1 MIGQQL
7 GSYRIVRC
15 LGEGGMGAVYEG
27 QAEETGHRVAIKVL
41 HARYTQDPEV
51 TRRFLNEAR
60 AIGKIAHPGVVAFHE
75 YGEAPQGAYL
85 VMEYLEGETL
95 RALLSR
101 TGALGAQGVGLVTQ
115 LAEVLAAA
123 HGQGIIHRDVK
134 PENVMVVDGRVR
146 LLDFGIARVL
156 DPTTTTGTRTGMLM
170 GTPAYMAPEQCRG
183 LRVDDRADVYSVGVL
198 LHEVVAGRAPF
209 TGDLAELMAQHLYA
223 PAPPLPPGCA
233 PQALEVLLNRMLA
246 KAPTDRPAMAEVA
259 AALSW
264 IEDGPTQVAPP
275 GPAQQVEHISTL
287 GQGAGQHVPA
297 AAPGV
302 SRRRTAVIAGAA
314 AAALSGALLLGRP
327 AQDEGPVAV
336 AAAPVVA
343 PVLAPAG
350 RDAPDMREADLAQ
363 APDLDT
369 EEQAADLRP
378 AAPRRRQAV
387 KKTEGAHVEVKPWD

>member
-1 MIGQQL
+1 
-7 GSYRIVRC
+7 
-15 LGEGGMGAVYEG
+15 MGAVYEG

-51 TRRFLNEAR
+51 TRRFLNEAW
-60 AIGKIAHPGVVAFHE
+60 AIGKIAHPGVVSFHE

-198 LHEVVAGRAPF
+198 LYEVVAGRAPF

-297 AAPGV
+297 AAPVG
-302 SRRRTAVIAGAA
+302 SRRRTAVIAAA
-314 AAALSGALLLGRP
+314 AAVAALSGALFLGRP
-327 AQDEGPVAV
+327 AQDEGPVAI
-336 AAAPVVA
+336 AAAPIAAPGPVA
-343 PVLAPAG
+343 LQAM
-350 RDAPDMREADLAQ
+350 RDTPDMRESDLAQ
-363 APDLDT
+363 APDLAT

-387 KKTEGAHVEVKPWD
+387 KKREGAHVEVKPWD